1 VGLVCHV
8 ALVLSAYR
16 EMRLLYISDVAEW
29 RCLEACDNIRF
40 WVEN

>member
-1 VGLVCHV
+1 MGLACHV

-16 EMRLLYISDVAEW
+16 EMRLLHISDVAEL
-29 RCLEACDNIRF
+29 RCLEACDDIRF